1 MMDEENNF
9 EARLARLNQ
18 IVQTIESET
27 LPLEK
32 SLALFEEG
40 KKLIASLQNELND
53 AEKKVEE
60 FLKEKEE
67 QE

>member
-1 MMDEENNF
+1 MEEEKNNF
-9 EARLARLNQ
+9 EARLARLNE
-18 IVQTIESET
+18 IVTTIESET

-40 KKLIASLQNELND
+40 RKLIESLQKELSD

-67 QE
+67 K

>member
-1 MMDEENNF
+1 MEEEKNF
-9 EARLARLNQ
+9 EARLARLNE
-18 IVQTIESET
+18 IVTTIESET

-40 KKLIASLQNELND
+40 KKLIESLQKELGD

-60 FLKEKEE
+60 FLKEKEA
-67 QE
+67 

>member
-1 MMDEENNF
+1 MEEENNF

-40 KKLIASLQNELND
+40 KKLIALLQNELNE

-67 QE
+67 DK

>member
-1 MMDEENNF
+1 MDEESNF
-9 EARLARLNQ
+9 ETRLARLNQ

>member
-1 MMDEENNF
+1 MEEEKNF
-9 EARLARLNQ
+9 EARLARLNE
-18 IVQTIESET
+18 IVTTIESET

-40 KKLIASLQNELND
+40 KKLIESLQKELGD

-60 FLKEKEE
+60 FLKEKEAE
-67 QE
+67 

>member
-1 MMDEENNF
+1 MDEENNF

-67 QE
+67 HE

>member
-1 MMDEENNF
+1 MEEEKNNF
-9 EARLARLNQ
+9 ESRLARLNE
-18 IVQTIESET
+18 IVTTIESET

-40 KKLIASLQNELND
+40 KKLIESLQKELSD

-60 FLKEKEE
+60 FLKEKEDK
-67 QE
+67 

>member
-67 QE
+67 HE

>member
-1 MMDEENNF
+1 MDEEKNF
-9 EARLARLNQ
+9 EARLARLNE
-18 IVQTIESET
+18 IVTTIESET

-40 KKLIASLQNELND
+40 KKLIESLQKELSD

-67 QE
+67 K

>member
-1 MMDEENNF
+1 MEEEENF
-9 EARLARLNQ
+9 EARLARLNE
-18 IVQTIESET
+18 IVTTIESET

-40 KKLIASLQNELND
+40 KKLIDSLQKELSD

-67 QE
+67 K

>member
-1 MMDEENNF
+1 MEEEKNF
-9 EARLARLNQ
+9 EARLARLNE
-18 IVQTIESET
+18 IVTTIESET

-40 KKLIASLQNELND
+40 RKLIESLQKELGE

-67 QE
+67 K

>member
-1 MMDEENNF
+1 MEEEKNF
-9 EARLARLNQ
+9 EARLARLNE
-18 IVQTIESET
+18 IVATIESET

-40 KKLIASLQNELND
+40 KKLIDSLQKELSD

-67 QE
+67 K

>member
-1 MMDEENNF
+1 MEEEKNNF
-9 EARLARLNQ
+9 ESRLARLNE
-18 IVQTIESET
+18 IVTTIESEA

-40 KKLIASLQNELND
+40 KKLIESLQKELGD

-67 QE
+67 K

>member
-1 MMDEENNF
+1 MEEENNF

-40 KKLIASLQNELND
+40 KKLIASLQNELNE
-53 AEKKVEE
+53 AGKKVEE
-60 FLKEKEE
+60 FLKEKKEE
-67 QE
+67 DK

>member
-1 MMDEENNF
+1 MEEEKNNF
-9 EARLARLNQ
+9 ESRLARLNE
-18 IVQTIESET
+18 IVTTIESET

-40 KKLIASLQNELND
+40 KKLIESLQKELSD

-67 QE
+67 K

>member
-1 MMDEENNF
+1 MEENNSF
-9 EARLARLNQ
+9 EARLARLGE
-18 IVQTIESET
+18 IVSTIESET

-40 KKLIASLQNELND
+40 KKLIESLQKELGD

-67 QE
+67 K

>member
-1 MMDEENNF
+1 MDEENNF

>member
-1 MMDEENNF
+1 MEEEKNF
-9 EARLARLNQ
+9 EARLARLNE
-18 IVQTIESET
+18 IVTTIESET

-40 KKLIASLQNELND
+40 KKLIESLQKELSD

-67 QE
+67 K

>member
-1 MMDEENNF
+1 MMEEEKNF
-9 EARLARLNQ
+9 EARLARLGE
-18 IVQTIESET
+18 IVTTIESET

-40 KKLIASLQNELND
+40 KKLIESLQKELSD

-60 FLKEKEE
+60 FLMEKEE
-67 QE
+67 K

>member
-1 MMDEENNF
+1 MEEEKNF
-9 EARLARLNQ
+9 EARLARLNE
-18 IVQTIESET
+18 IVTTIESET

-40 KKLIASLQNELND
+40 KKLIESLQKELGE

-60 FLKEKEE
+60 FLKEKEAE
-67 QE
+67 

>member
-1 MMDEENNF
+1 MEEEKNF
-9 EARLARLNQ
+9 EARLARLNE
-18 IVQTIESET
+18 IVTTIESET

-40 KKLIASLQNELND
+40 KKLIDSLQKELSD

-67 QE
+67 K

>member
-1 MMDEENNF
+1 MEEEKNF
-9 EARLARLNQ
+9 EARLARLNE
-18 IVQTIESET
+18 IVTTIESET

-40 KKLIASLQNELND
+40 KKLIESLQKELGD

-60 FLKEKEE
+60 FLKEKEVE
-67 QE
+67 

>member
-1 MMDEENNF
+1 MEEEKNF
-9 EARLARLNQ
+9 EARLARLNE
-18 IVQTIESET
+18 IVATIESET

-40 KKLIASLQNELND
+40 KKLIESLQKELGD

-60 FLKEKEE
+60 FLKEKEGE
-67 QE
+67 

>member
-1 MMDEENNF
+1 MEEENNF

-40 KKLIASLQNELND
+40 KKLIASLQNELNE

-67 QE
+67 DK